1 MEGEKVEGGER
12 CRLIGASERVL
23 RRELS
28 PRTLKTVE
36 DADEAEES
44 SVVAHAAQLASVWGQ
59 LPARAQPG
67 SLPAILGEMRGWIMM
82 SRRLPNLCLHFCR
95 RIIST
100 SPWRWTHSSSQVR
113 AWKARQQQLSAT
125 GGGASFGSR
134 SREKRSFSDQQ
145 PNSPSPL
152 HPNLRRYRQRP
163 PSRCLGSVSPL
174 SRSSRRQ
181 SVRQLTHRDSAAAVG

>member
-1 MEGEKVEGGER
+1 MKQKR
-12 CRLIGASERVL
+12 ARWLLIL
-23 RRELS
+23 RSLPVS
-28 PRTLKTVE
+28 GVSCPPKLK
-36 DADEAEES
+36 
-44 SVVAHAAQLASVWGQ
+44 
-59 LPARAQPG
+59 PG
-67 SLPAILGEMRGWIMM
+67 SLPAVLGEMRGWVMM

-95 RIIST
+95 RIIFT

-134 SREKRSFSDQQ
+134 SREKRSFTFSDQQ

-163 PSRCLGSVSPL
+163 PSRCLGSVSSL

-181 SVRQLTHRDSAAAVG
+181 SVRQLTHRDSACCRRLTMTAVRPMAPFLAAGMPDLPSAWLSFY